1 MSSQTLSSVKRLF
14 DEGIAELLQPAHTA
28 LLRQWNKASLMGRIY
43 IQKAT
48 METHQNYSAN

>member
-14 DEGIAELLQPAHTA
+14 DEGIAELHQPAHTT

-48 METHQNYSAN
+48 METHQN